1 MVTGGN
7 SGIGFAL
14 CRQLAASEEYDCKV
28 YLAARNRK
36 RGQEAIERILKR
48 HSNADIE
55 LLVMD
60 VSSELSVRAAAEKL
74 SLISFYAIVN
84 NAGVGIR
91 TGDGNPD
98 NLLATNIYGPKR
110 VIDAFLPQVTHRIVN
125 ISSGA
130 AAVWL
135 RNEPPQTKAFFS
147 ESLTEWHQLV
157 GEVERQKIL
166 NKGGGIS
173 TYCISKAALNLYTM
187 QLAEEHS
194 HLTIVAV
201 TPGMTDTNLT
211 RGLNDGKKQQPD
223 QATAAILKCL
233 FSDNIR
239 SGAYYGSDG
248 LRSPLTVT
256 RDPGMPEYEGEDE
269 GCIDPSRYNK

>member
-1 MVTGGN
+1 
-7 SGIGFAL
+7 
-14 CRQLAASEEYDCKV
+14 
-28 YLAARNRK
+28 
-36 RGQEAIERILKR
+36 
-48 HSNADIE
+48 
-55 LLVMD
+55 MD
-60 VSSELSVRAAAEKL
+60 VSSELSVRAAAEKFK
-74 SLISFYAIVN
+74 SRLISLYAIVN

-110 VIDAFLPQVTHRIVN
+110 VVDAFLPLVTHRIVN

-135 RNEPPQTKAFFS
+135 RNEPPQTKAFFT

-194 HLTIVAV
+194 HLTIVSV
-201 TPGMTDTNLT
+201 T
-211 RGLNDGKKQQPD
+211 Q
-223 QATAAILKCL
+223 
-233 FSDNIR
+233 
-239 SGAYYGSDG
+239 
-248 LRSPLTVT
+248 T